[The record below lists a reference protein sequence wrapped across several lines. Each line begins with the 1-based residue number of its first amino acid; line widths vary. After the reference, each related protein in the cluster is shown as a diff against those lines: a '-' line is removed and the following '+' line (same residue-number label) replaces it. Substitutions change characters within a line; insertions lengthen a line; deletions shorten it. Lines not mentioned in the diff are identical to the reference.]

1 LRGILATFAA
11 VAAAI
16 VVSTLL
22 WEGLD
27 RAGVTSADPWFVH
40 VRGISMGAITAIVV
54 AVVLVRHRRTRMATL
69 ERSLSRRSGALVEA
83 EALLQSV
90 MDNVPVALIVIDR
103 NMRIVQTNPKAV
115 EVHGMSLV
123 GQRCFDRRESA
134 SEHCRECPAWGTFK
148 TGSPQQARGYTVD
161 PRTNEVLAVESHPLQ
176 MPGGAQYVLLVERV
190 VTEEKKLQMSLIH
203 QEKMAS
209 LGLLSASIAHDM
221 GNPLSSLDL
230 QLQLMS
236 TLQGADDSKEIIETM
251 QQETARLRRTLREI
265 VDFGRRRRDEAT
277 HVSVTAVVDDALK
290 LIRYD
295 QRTQKVVTGVDADP
309 ETPPVFIVEDH
320 LMQVIL
326 NLMLNALDAMPQGG
340 ELRVVIRPAGQQVVV
355 RIHDT
360 GTGME
365 RAVLDHCFE
374 PQFTTKSPDRGTGL
388 GLSICKD
395 IARAAGGDIEV
406 HSAPGQ
412 GTTVL
417 VFLPAATD
425 VAGEEP

>member
-1 LRGILATFAA
+1 MRGVLATFSAVGAA
-11 VAAAI
+11 LVVA
-16 VVSTLL
+16 TLL

-27 RAGVTSADPWFVH
+27 RAGVTTADPWFVH
-40 VRGISMGAITAIVV
+40 VRGISMGAVTAIVV
-54 AVVLVRHRRTRMATL
+54 AIVLLRQRGTRMATL
-69 ERSLSRRSGALVEA
+69 ERSLSRRSEELAET
-83 EALLQSV
+83 EALLQVV
-90 MDNVPVALIVIDR
+90 MDKVPVALLIIDR

-123 GQRCFDRRESA
+123 GLRCSDRRHNA
-134 SEHCRECPAWGTFK
+134 SERCQECPAWGTFQ
-148 TGSPQQARGYTVD
+148 TGSPQQVRGYSVD
-161 PRTNEVLAVESHPLQ
+161 PRTNEVLAVESHPLHL
-176 MPGGAQYVLLVERV
+176 PSGTDYVLLVERV

-221 GNPLSSLDL
+221 GNPLSSLEL
-230 QLQLMS
+230 QLQFMS
-236 TLQGADDSKEIIETM
+236 TLQGADDTKAIIETM

-295 QRTQKVVTGVDADP
+295 QRTQKVDTEVDADP

-320 LMQVIL
+320 LMQVML

-340 ELRVVIRPAGQQVVV
+340 ELRVVIRPAGHQIVV
-355 RIHDT
+355 RIYDT

-406 HSAPGQ
+406 HSAPAR

-417 VFLPAATD
+417 VFLPAASN
-425 VAGEEP
+425 VAGEAP